1 MSSATLSSR
10 VARVQTL
17 FTVGVLAVVAMGTSV
32 AVHALLTRQ
41 ANQHLIWVTTRIAN
55 YTPAAL
61 EDLDLNW
68 FRGEVEEVRPS
79 DVRVELLDGSRRL
92 IFAAGPDVVVRATEA
107 GCAER
112 ETVRACATP
121 VGTALLIAAR
131 ASADDI
137 ASRQQFHIALFVACG
152 LAGVATALVSRWVTR
167 RAVQP
172 LADLA
177 ARVESME
184 AGSGARLGRQTGL
197 AELDGV
203 AACFDGLV
211 ERFEQALNREKR
223 FAAQASHELR
233 TPLTIARAEIE
244 SLLRRENDAGAAER
258 AVAAIDRLA
267 ALVQAL
273 LWFARAQERLPG
285 EHLELVN
292 LADLVRG
299 EVDALGVAHAGS
311 RFRCELPD
319 EALVRADEELVRRAL
334 SNLFEN
340 AIQHGGGGEIEVAMT
355 RAGDY
360 LTVSVRN
367 GGSVIPMELR
377 EQIFLPFFRARPAT
391 GAPGFGLGLA
401 LARAVARAHGGDI
414 AVGSGRE
421 DETEMLLRLP
431 LVVWHHAEAQI
442 A

>member
-1 MSSATLSSR
+1 MTSATLSSR

-17 FTVGVLAVVAMGTSV
+17 FTVGILALVAIGTSA
-32 AVHALLTRQ
+32 AVHAVLTRK
-41 ANQHLIWVTTRIAN
+41 ADQHLVWITTRVAA

-61 EDLDLNW
+61 EGLDLSW

-79 DVRVELLDGSRRL
+79 DVRIELLDASRRL
-92 IFAAGPDVVVRATEA
+92 IFAAGPDIDVPALEI

-121 VGTALLIAAR
+121 AGAALLISAR
-131 ASADDI
+131 DSADDI
-137 ASRQQFHIALFVACG
+137 ASRHQLDLALFVVCG
-152 LAGVATALVSRWVTR
+152 LAGVAAALISQFVTR
-167 RAVQP
+167 RAVRP
-172 LADLA
+172 LAELA

-244 SLLRRENDAGAAER
+244 SLMRGEHDAGAPGR
-258 AVAAIDRLA
+258 AVAAIDRLV

-273 LWFARAQERLPG
+273 LWFARAQERLS
-285 EHLELVN
+285 EVRLDLVN
-292 LADLVRG
+292 LADLVRA
-299 EVDALGVAHAGS
+299 EINALGFAHPGC

-340 AIQHGGGGEIEVAMT
+340 AIQHGGGGVIVVAMT
-355 RAGDY
+355 RADDY

-367 GGSVIPMELR
+367 AGSLIPIELR
-377 EQIFLPFFRARPAT
+377 EQIFLPFFRAHPAS
-391 GAPGFGLGLA
+391 GAPGFGLGLP
-401 LARAVARAHGGDI
+401 LARAVARAHGGDV

-431 LVVWHHAEAQI
+431 VVVWHQAEAEL